1 MRCPFCGA
9 ADTRVVDSRL
19 AADGEQVRRR
29 RECIACSERFTTYET
44 VELTLPRV
52 VKRDGSRE
60 PFSEEKLRTGMR
72 RALEKRPVDTE
83 RVEQAIAHI
92 THKLRATGER
102 EVQSRVIGQW
112 VMDELR
118 DMDQVAYV
126 RFASVYLSFQDAEAF
141 REAVERLAT
150 EPSAEE
156 QARQLPLLPMP
167 PKRSR
172 R

>member
-1 MRCPFCGA
+1 MRCPFCGT

-19 AADGEQVRRR
+19 AGEGEQVRRR
-29 RECIACSERFTTYET
+29 RECIACGERFTTYET

-52 VKRDGSRE
+52 VKRDGSRD
-60 PFSEEKLRTGMR
+60 PFSEDKLRTGMR

-92 THKLRATGER
+92 KHKLRATGER

-112 VMDELR
+112 VMEELR

-141 REAVERLAT
+141 REAVERLAS

-156 QARQLPLLPMP
+156 QARQLSLLPQP
-167 PKRSR
+167 PKRER

>member
-19 AADGEQVRRR
+19 AAEGEQVRRR

-118 DMDQVAYV
+118 DLDQVAYV

-150 EPSAEE
+150 EPSAEQ
-156 QARQLPLLPMP
+156 QARQLPLLPVQS
-167 PKRSR
+167 KRTR

>member
-19 AADGEQVRRR
+19 AGEGEQVRRR

-141 REAVERLAT
+141 REAVERLAS

-156 QARQLPLLPMP
+156 QARQLPLLPVP
-167 PKRSR
+167 PNRSR